1 MTQSFSQIQG
11 QIAALQ
17 REAEKLRAKE
27 IDGVVAR
34 IKVAIDQYRLTA
46 DQLGFGTG
54 PSRRKVT
61 ARSKAG
67 KPDAVRS
74 VKYSDDQG
82 NSWAGFG
89 KRPSWLRDALSA
101 GRSLEE
107 FAAGPLA
114 PSAKSAKARIV
125 KKRKPKAVYRDQAGH
140 TWSGM
145 GPRPRW
151 LREALEAGRTLEEM
165 TA

>member
-1 MTQSFSQIQG
+1 MTQRFSQIQR

-27 IDGVVAR
+27 IGGVVAR
-34 IKVAIDQYRLTA
+34 IKVAIDQYGLTA
-46 DQLGFGTG
+46 DELGFGTG
-54 PSRRKVT
+54 PSRRKVK

-67 KPDAVRS
+67 KPDAVRT
-74 VKYSDDQG
+74 VKYSDGQG
-82 NSWAGFG
+82 NSWAGLG
-89 KRPSWLRDALSA
+89 KRPNWLRDALSA

-107 FAAGPLA
+107 FAAGTLA
-114 PSAKSAKARIV
+114 TSAKSAKARLV
-125 KKRKPKAVYRDQAGH
+125 KKHKSEAAYRDQAGH